1 MEYLYNIF
9 TGTDRINIIIS
20 TIIILLYVLVIRFG
34 TEKFNAKHL
43 GKKVEKEYREMTK
56 YSWKMR
62 TYFVVAFF
70 GTMVTF
76 MSNDRITWFN
86 SVALVVIS
94 VFEFADNKNLY
105 NEAKRLYE
113 KKMNS

>member
-1 MEYLYNIF
+1 MMHFYDIF
-9 TGTDRINIIIS
+9 TSTDRKYIIMS
-20 TIIILLYVLVIRFG
+20 TILIILYVLVIRFLS
-34 TEKFNAKHL
+34 EKFNAKYL

-62 TYFVVAFF
+62 TYAVVAFF
-70 GTMVTF
+70 GIIVTF

-86 SVALVVIS
+86 SVVLVVIAI
-94 VFEFADNKNLY
+94 FEFVDNKNLY
-105 NEAKRLYE
+105 NESKRIYN